1 MTGSDVIEAGGSAQ
15 PRVVFISYRHIDDDP
30 PPENPNGGYVTHLR
44 SQLRWELNRLGVP
57 DAVLWRDR
65 YKLQVGDVWSDVLRE
80 ELQKADLFIALLSR
94 NYIHGDWCTTE
105 LTTMAEHVAKLE
117 KNAQQRRIFRVD
129 KHLVPDEKIH
139 QILRNVQAVRFFE
152 HDKELNREEEF
163 YYRGE
168 VPEGMKRKYF
178 GAIRELAEAI
188 HQRLEELGV
197 EMAPTAAPVSFA
209 KPQSNGRTI
218 FVAKPAKDMVSEY
231 QALTAELTRSGY
243 RVVPDPAA
251 DLPET
256 GEEAQAV
263 ISSGLAESELSI
275 HLLGERTGIRPD
287 GLDADIV
294 PYQLDSAAAEARK
307 RPEFYRMIW
316 APKVL
321 PVRGGDGNE
330 VAQRDPFKTL
340 VMFSTKVP
348 TDQVDSDTATR
359 FNQFVFQR
367 LEKKAAVAAATA
379 AAPAKP
385 KTLYLHCAH
394 SDRAFARETAK
405 AIKAAGYAP
414 IVRPGPDEG
423 TPEELDAAEL
433 ASLAKA
439 QRVLLCWGSAS
450 RLAVLNEIAN
460 PALGKWRAEDPAR
473 SIVLLIGPPSSDAKK
488 EVVELGMGE
497 EIGKILDFTEQGD
510 IASLLATG
518 LE

>member
-1 MTGSDVIEAGGSAQ
+1 MTNQDAGDASQSAHA
-15 PRVVFISYRHIDDDP
+15 RVVFISYRHIDDDP

-57 DAVLWRDR
+57 EAILWRDR
-65 YKLQVGDVWSDVLRE
+65 YKLQAGDVWSDVLKE
-80 ELQKADLFIALLSR
+80 ELRKADLFIALLSR
-94 NYIHGDWCTTE
+94 NYIHGDWCSTE
-105 LTTMAEHVAKLE
+105 LATMASHVAQLDE
-117 KNAQQRRIFRVD
+117 GARQRRIFRVD

-139 QILRNVQAVRFFE
+139 EILRNVQAVRFYE

-197 EMAPTAAPVSFA
+197 EMAPQAPPLTFA
-209 KPQSNGRTI
+209 KPQSNGRTV

-243 RVVPDPAA
+243 RVVPDPGA

-263 ISSGLAESELSI
+263 IESGLAEAELSI

-294 PYQLDSAAAEARK
+294 PYQLDCAAAEARK
-307 RPEFYRMIW
+307 RPAFYRMIW

-321 PVRGGDGNE
+321 PVRSGDGRE

-367 LEKKAAVAAATA
+367 LEKKPAATTA
-379 AAPAKP
+379 TTPAKS

-394 SDRAFARETAK
+394 SDRAFALATAK
-405 AIKAAGYAP
+405 AIKAAGYSP
-414 IVRPGPDEG
+414 IVRPGPAEG
-423 TPEELDAAEL
+423 TPEEVDAAEL
-433 ASLAKA
+433 TSIAKA
-439 QRVLLCWGSAS
+439 QRVLLCWGSAT
-450 RLAVLNEIAN
+450 RLALLGEIGN
-460 PALGKWRAEDPAR
+460 PALAKWRAEDPAAR
-473 SIVLLIGPPSSDAKK
+473 SIVLLIGPPATEAKK
-488 EVVELGMGE
+488 EVVELGLGE
-497 EIGKILDFTEQGD
+497 EIGKIVDLMEQSD
-510 IASLLATG
+510 IASALIAN